1 MQAFCDK
8 IYNWCNEIVSFQ
20 AGDNGM
26 RVNQPRLE
34 HTVAFL
40 GETDLEELP
49 VPAVHVKGSE
59 YDTPISTV
67 EDGAPKLANGKR
79 AKLARFLKG

>member
-26 RVNQPRLE
+26 RVNQPRQE

-40 GETDLEELP
+40 GRSDLKDLP
-49 VPAVHVKGSE
+49 V
-59 YDTPISTV
+59 TPVSTV
-67 EDGAPKLANGKR
+67 EDGAPKLVNGKR